1 MGVPLVKGEVVENQ
15 VSHEGAPALGVNELN
30 RQLAAA
36 LGLRTADLTGFD
48 LIVRAGALPL
58 VRATHIVR
66 SAEGLSSVTSM
77 LELRPV
83 DQVGTEGAPAVDVVQ
98 EVADAA

>member
-1 MGVPLVKGEVVENQ
+1 
-15 VSHEGAPALGVNELN
+15 
-30 RQLAAA
+30 
-36 LGLRTADLTGFD
+36 
-48 LIVRAGALPL
+48 
-58 VRATHIVR
+58 VR

-83 DQVGTEGAPAVDVVQ
+83 DQVGTDGAPAVAAVQ